1 MIADKNVME
10 MLRTVAGLEKGAAL
24 DEVDLSAAAE
34 TWLTAHGM
42 SPEAINTIK
51 GKLQEDSLKQERK
64 TRVLRICLRLWPEAD
79 RNVPGVLPF
88 YENHEVANSIS
99 FHN

>member
-51 GKLQEDSLKQERK
+51 GKLQ
-64 TRVLRICLRLWPEAD
+64 
-79 RNVPGVLPF
+79 
-88 YENHEVANSIS
+88 
-99 FHN
+99 